1 MELGAPVEE
10 GAVLID
16 AGSAFLSG
24 ASGDYLVLLGG
35 QHRQMQALL
44 DESTTG
50 GVAVQPVGDGCN
62 HLVGAMRGSGK
73 NALGHGTFAPVD
85 GLVLVNSL
93 PSFGLVGSLLLG
105 LVPWQYD
112 WGGSRSF
119 EARLVRALSFL
130 RAGQTLPG
138 RGLGPIAG
146 GR

>member
-1 MELGAPVEE
+1 M
-10 GAVLID
+10 LID
-16 AGSAFLSG
+16 AGSAFLG
-24 ASGDYLVLLGG
+24 GTSGDYLVLLGG